1 MCALWVSPLNNEALS
16 NRKLISCTVPTIV
29 PALQSAIAMDEI
41 APEYDVVVLGTGRT
55 RPRMEGQSRE
65 SHDMRGFKLIHNAQV

>member
-1 MCALWVSPLNNEALS
+1 VFTDHLQLAFPAVLFSF
-16 NRKLISCTVPTIV
+16 PTIV